1 MVKKKLAFI
10 INPISGGI
18 NKAGF
23 PDLVKKEI
31 NTELYDYELFY
42 TESTEH
48 NKELAKDCVAQHY
61 DVVIAVGGDGTINN
75 TAKYIA
81 GTNVTFGIIPVGSGN
96 GLARHL
102 NLSMNQSKALQ
113 SINKLNTIS
122 MDTGYANNE
131 FFLNV
136 AGVGFDAHV
145 SWMFATAPKR
155 GFWQY
160 AKITLA
166 EFSKYKAT
174 KYSIQID
181 GEQITESAFLICVAN
196 GSQYGN
202 NAYIAPTAII
212 NDGVFEITI
221 LKPFSILQMPQLG
234 ARMFNKTLHQSAQ
247 VKVLS
252 GKHIIIKRENTEVV
266 NIDGEPIMMDAE
278 LEIKLIP
285 ANLKIIVA

>member
-1 MVKKKLAFI
+1 MKKKLAFI

-31 NTELYDYELFY
+31 DPQLFDYELFY
-42 TESTEH
+42 TKSTEH
-48 NKELAKDCVAQHY
+48 NKELAKDCVAQQY

-102 NLSMNQSKALQ
+102 NLSMDQSKALQ
-113 SINKLNTIS
+113 SINKLDTIQ

-166 EFSKYKAT
+166 EFSKYKARN
-174 KYSIQID
+174 YNIQID
-181 GEQITESAFLICVAN
+181 GKQITESAFLVCVAN

-212 NDGVFEITI
+212 NDGVFEVTI

-266 NIDGEPIMMDAE
+266 NIDGEPVMLDAE

-285 ANLKIIVA
+285 GNLKIIVA